1 MGSQATGVT
10 FRNGHPVVPSDVRR
24 EYAHVEGT
32 FSLVE
37 RDPLSADLDV
47 CHLVGSYAECVT
59 YRDAL
64 QAHHSGMGDL
74 RDFDI
79 VPHFDFED
87 VTSGPTV
94 SAETNNNNMHGKG
107 GR

>member
-1 MGSQATGVT
+1 MARVATGVS
-10 FRNGHPVVPSDVRR
+10 FRNGHPVVPSDIRR

-37 RDPLSADLDV
+37 RDPLLAGHDV

-64 QAHHSGMGDL
+64 QSHHSGMGDL

-79 VPHFDFED
+79 VPHFDFNDFQD
-87 VTSGPTV
+87 V
-94 SAETNNNNMHGKG
+94 E
-107 GR
+107 R